1 MAEDRNFMWDNLP
14 GSRGRKAPLSPLTTE
29 EAESLGSKIKKSKDE
44 TEEEDQTQENEEA

>member
-29 EAESLGSKIKKSKDE
+29 EGEGLGTKIEKSEDE
-44 TEEEDQTQENEEA
+44 TEEDQTQGE